1 MKGCRLLALVTTHT
15 IRNECCIPHGTIF
28 HHLLSFLPNS
38 QLSRLPSMTVAL
50 NLPKVDPIIY
60 DPHVVVTPNYKIIV
74 LLLNNCN
81 FATDMNS
88 NINI

>member
-1 MKGCRLLALVTTHT
+1 
-15 IRNECCIPHGTIF
+15 
-28 HHLLSFLPNS
+28 
-38 QLSRLPSMTVAL
+38 MTVAL

-60 DPHVVVTPNYKIIV
+60 DPHVVVTPNHKIIL